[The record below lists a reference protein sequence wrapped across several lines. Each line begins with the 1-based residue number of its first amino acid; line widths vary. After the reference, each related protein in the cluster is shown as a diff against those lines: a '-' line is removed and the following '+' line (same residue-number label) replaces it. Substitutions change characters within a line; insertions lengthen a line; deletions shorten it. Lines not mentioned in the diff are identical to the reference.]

1 MTHMLQTVKKKAV
14 QCRLDYCQAKSMQLS
29 EFTSQSEFFLERFLL
44 KQLVMVDQNIVSLF
58 IVFDTGRYSLCTYFF
73 VKCQVEEMSG
83 RAKSYSITIIFK
95 FIFVLGCPSHRHS
108 QSDILSLRRLCCVTC
123 FVAKTR
129 ILSWPLPQETV
140 RNKTTNRNM

>member
-83 RAKSYSITIIFK
+83 RASVILLQLFSN
-95 FIFVLGCPSHRHS
+95 
-108 QSDILSLRRLCCVTC
+108 LSLFQDV
-123 FVAKTR
+123 
-129 ILSWPLPQETV
+129 LSQAFSIRYTVPQETLLCDLFCSENQDFV
-140 RNKTTNRNM
+140 EAIATGNSKK